1 MNKSFVPNWHNAD
14 SMYTLA
20 IYKSKLWRFC
30 MDISEIAL
38 EISVALLDKLD
49 YDFKFSDDKD
59 AMTGH
64 INTLSDLGA
73 RLYKTTLNKLNQP

>member
-1 MNKSFVPNWHNAD
+1 
-14 SMYTLA
+14 
-20 IYKSKLWRFC
+20 

-38 EISVALLDKLD
+38 NISVALLDKLD

-64 INTLSDLGA
+64 INTLADLGA
-73 RLYKTTLNKLNQP
+73 RLYKTTLKKLNQP